1 MDALTILFILSWDF
15 LSVHNPPE

>member
-1 MDALTILFILSWDF
+1 MDALIILFILSWDF